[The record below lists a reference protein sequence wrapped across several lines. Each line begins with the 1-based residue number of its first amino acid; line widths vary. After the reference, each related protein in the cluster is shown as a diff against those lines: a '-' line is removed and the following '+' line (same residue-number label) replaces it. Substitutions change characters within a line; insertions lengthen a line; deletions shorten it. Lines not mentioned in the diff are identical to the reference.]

1 MTFPN
6 RKELEMNQMR
16 SKVENE
22 KNLVAQLQLMVKE
35 FQVIIYQIPVC
46 ICSSILVD
54 DWCSGDKCLAKVAI
68 TLANYRQKQE
78 RTLVE
83 KVTWHSTDR

>member
-1 MTFPN
+1 
-6 RKELEMNQMR
+6 MNQMR

-22 KNLVAQLQLMVKE
+22 KNLVAQLQKMVKE
-35 FQVIIYQIPVC
+35 FQVIKYLCASVVQ
-46 ICSSILVD
+46 SLVD
-54 DWCSGDKCLAKVAI
+54 DWCFGDKCSAKVAI

-83 KVTWHSTDR
+83 KATWHSTDR